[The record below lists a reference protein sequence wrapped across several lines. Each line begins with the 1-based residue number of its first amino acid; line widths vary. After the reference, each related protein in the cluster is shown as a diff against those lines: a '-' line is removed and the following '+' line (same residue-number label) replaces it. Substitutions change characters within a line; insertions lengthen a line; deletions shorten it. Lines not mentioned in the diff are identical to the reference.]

1 MAKRKIIA
9 IILVILIVVIIVVS
23 LSIFWQKKKADFDGQ
38 TFVAE
43 ESKEPQELSLFG
55 KISDIDSENHILT
68 IQLAGEKE
76 VKIMI
81 SQETRLTKLTP
92 PFSSDD
98 SPLPGTQ
105 FIPEETEISFSDFE
119 EGNDIYALS
128 KEGVNGKSELNN
140 IESVKILP

>member
-1 MAKRKIIA
+1 LR
-9 IILVILIVVIIVVS
+9 LFS
-23 LSIFWQKKKADFDGQ
+23 FFCY
-38 TFVAE
+38 